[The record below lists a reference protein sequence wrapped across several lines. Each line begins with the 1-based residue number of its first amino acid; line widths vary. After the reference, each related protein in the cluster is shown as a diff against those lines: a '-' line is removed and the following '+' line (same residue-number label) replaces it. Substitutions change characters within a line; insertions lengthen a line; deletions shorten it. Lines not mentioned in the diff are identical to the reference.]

1 MARVPVPPILRV
13 INMLETPNTV
23 NGAVTAVVI
32 PSGRFMANMLFS
44 AICSVG
50 VTGLFIEMII
60 MLTGLLSQATGLI
73 TDEKMSMGQ
82 EVNLQSEQTRI
93 FLSAKW
99 QNSEGRN
106 LDFQNESTAA
116 LAEAELLMAAGEVS
130 EVLESKVFLSEI

>member
-60 MLTGLLSQATGLI
+60 MLTGPLWQATGPI
-73 TDEKMSMGQ
+73 TVEKMSMGQ
-82 EVNLQSEQTRI
+82 GVNLQSEQTRI